1 MHGLRAPQL
10 ARYAG
15 SQETSLTIRGAGLRA
30 WLSDRLRRSVAA
42 LVTRPCVPIDGRSE
56 RLYGFVEALRVLG
69 GDLPVLQSLVH
80 VVLQP
85 AERVQNLPGV
95 VLAERATDV
104 VDTVLKIP
112 GEMLID
118 RSR

>member
-1 MHGLRAPQL
+1 ML
-10 ARYAG
+10 
-15 SQETSLTIRGAGLRA
+15 E
-30 WLSDRLRRSVAA
+30 
-42 LVTRPCVPIDGRSE
+42 
-56 RLYGFVEALRVLG
+56 
-69 GDLPVLQSLVH
+69 SLVH

-104 VDTVLKIP
+104 VHTVLKIP